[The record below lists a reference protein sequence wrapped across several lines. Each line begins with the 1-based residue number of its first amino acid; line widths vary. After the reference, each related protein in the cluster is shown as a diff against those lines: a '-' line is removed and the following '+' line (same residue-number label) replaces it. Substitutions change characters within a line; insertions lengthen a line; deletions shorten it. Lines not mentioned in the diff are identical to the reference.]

1 MPEVSIESKKA
12 WLSRGIRIKAELQ
25 LLNDTRRC
33 VYEDATHITGK
44 ISMVNVKGAC
54 NVHRFDKL
62 AEIDAFIEQKEKEL
76 CSMRAEIIKAIY
88 TVPSIS
94 GRSVLLCKYIHGLT
108 VDATADRLSYSAR
121 HVQRM
126 TAEAVKQIDIKLYES
141 A

>member
-1 MPEVSIESKKA
+1 MPDVSIEEKKA
-12 WLSRGIRIKAELQ
+12 WLSRGISIKAELQ

-33 VYEDATHITGK
+33 IYEDATHITGK
-44 ISMVNVKGAC
+44 MSVVNVKSSC

-76 CSMRAEIIKAIY
+76 CALRAEIIKAIY

-94 GRSVLLCKYIHGLT
+94 GRTVLLCKYIHGLT
-108 VDATADRLSYSAR
+108 VDATAEKLSYSAR
-121 HVQRM
+121 HVQRLQ
-126 TAEAVKQIDIKLYES
+126 AEAVKQVDIKLCES